1 MQAHTLVQQLNAI
14 RNDKAVKRRGQKERA
29 KVVRAKKTA
38 VEEAWRASF
47 NKDERKKRY
56 QIAQGETNR
65 AAKKARNE

>member
-38 VEEAWRASF
+38 VEEQWRAQF

-56 QIAQGETNR
+56 QQATADANR
-65 AAKKARNE
+65 AAKKTRTE